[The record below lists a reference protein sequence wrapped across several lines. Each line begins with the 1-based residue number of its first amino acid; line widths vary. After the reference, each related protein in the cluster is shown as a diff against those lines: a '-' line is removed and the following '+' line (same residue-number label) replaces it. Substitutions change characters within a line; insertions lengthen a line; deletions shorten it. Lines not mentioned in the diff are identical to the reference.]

1 MESFSSN
8 TWDKCQKI
16 LIEPGKRSDPVGSGM
31 KPAFAPVHGSEM
43 RRTEIVK
50 CERSSFKTLSSGF
63 KSVGGS

>member
-16 LIEPGKRSDPVGSGM
+16 LIEPGKSSDPVESGM
-31 KPAFAPVHGSEM
+31 KPAFALCTD
-43 RRTEIVK
+43 RRCVGLRCIE
-50 CERSSFKTLSSGF
+50 CELSSFKPLSSGF